1 VNFDEYCD
9 LSDEVLRRFSHEEL
23 TTFVESLRSIGTRG
37 GILWVMGNGGSAAT
51 ASHLVADF
59 NKTAINLGGQG
70 VRSISVSE
78 LVSLSTAFANDVD
91 FEASFSG
98 PLGLLSREDDAIFL
112 ISVSGTSPNIV
123 KALNF
128 AKDNDIES
136 FAMFGI
142 AGESNA
148 HLVDHLLMIDSKDY
162 QIVENTQLS
171 LIHWITKS
179 L

>member
-1 VNFDEYCD
+1 VNFDEYCE
-9 LSDEVLRRFSHEEL
+9 LSDKVLRRFSHEEL
-23 TTFVESLRSIGTRG
+23 ATFVESLRSIGTREG
-37 GILWVMGNGGSAAT
+37 MLWVMGNGGSAAT

-59 NKTAINLGGQG
+59 NKTATNLGGQG
-70 VRSISVSE
+70 VRSVSVSE

-98 PLGLLSREDDAIFL
+98 PLGLLSRENDAIFL

-128 AKDNDIES
+128 ARDNNIES

-142 AGESNA
+142 AGKCNA